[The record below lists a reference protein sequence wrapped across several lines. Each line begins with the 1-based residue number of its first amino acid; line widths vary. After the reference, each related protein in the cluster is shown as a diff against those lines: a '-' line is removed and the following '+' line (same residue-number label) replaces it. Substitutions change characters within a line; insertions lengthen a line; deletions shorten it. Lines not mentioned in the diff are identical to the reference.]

1 MLNFLKIQNKVNFRR
16 TINTKTNLSINKE
29 VLKFNEFQVNKIQKF
44 FGNKVNF
51 RQTIN
56 TKTFADVNEE
66 VLECT
71 EYPVNKI
78 QKFFGNKIFSVIG
91 YGPQGRAQALN
102 LKDNGLR
109 VIIGLRQGNSYD
121 LAIKDGFI
129 PNNNLFSVEDAV
141 SHGTIIMN
149 LLSDAGQSTTWNKSI
164 LPNLNKNQTLYFSHG
179 FSIVYQ
185 EQTGVFPPKDMDVIM
200 VAPKGTGRTL
210 RTSFKE
216 GKGVNSSI
224 AIYQNSSGKADD
236 TVKHLGFAI
245 GSGYLYRTSF
255 EKEVYSDLVGE
266 RGVLMGLLQGA
277 FKAQYDILRANGHS
291 PSEAFNET
299 VEEATQSL
307 IPLIAE
313 NGMDWMYSNCST
325 TAQRGA
331 IDWYPRFEQA
341 LKPVFKELYE
351 SVRNG
356 TETKIVLDQNND
368 KNYREKLEAELN
380 DIGNQEIWRTGKTVR
395 ELRKLPVSK

>member
-1 MLNFLKIQNKVNFRR
+1 MFNLLKIQIQNKNNSRR
-16 TINTKTNLSINKE
+16 LVSTKK
-29 VLKFNEFQVNKIQKF
+29 
-44 FGNKVNF
+44 
-51 RQTIN
+51 
-56 TKTFADVNEE
+56 FADVLEE
-66 VLECT
+66 VIECRD
-71 EYPVNKI
+71 YPLKKI
-78 QKFFGNKIFSVIG
+78 QQYFKDTTLSVIG

-102 LKDNGLR
+102 LKDNGLK
-109 VIIGLRQGNSYD
+109 VIVGLRPGSSYD
-121 LAIKDGFI
+121 QALKDGFTPGI
-129 PNNNLFSVEDAV
+129 NLLNIEDAV
-141 SHGTIIMN
+141 SSGNVIMN
-149 LLSDAGQSTTWNKSI
+149 LLSDAGQSTTWNKLI
-164 LPNLNKNQTLYFSHG
+164 LPNLTKNQTLYFSHG
-179 FSIVYQ
+179 FSIVYK
-185 EQTGVFPPKDMDVIM
+185 EQTKVIPPKNVDVIM

-224 AIYQNSSGKADD
+224 AIYQNPSGKANE

-245 GSGYLYRTSF
+245 GSGYLYRTTF
-255 EKEVYSDLVGE
+255 ENEVYSDLVGE

-277 FKAQYDILRANGHS
+277 FKAQYDILRENGHS

-307 IPLIAE
+307 IPLIGE

-331 IDWYPRFEQA
+331 IDWYPKFEQA
-341 LKPVFKELYE
+341 LKPVFQELYE

-368 KNYREKLEAELN
+368 KDYRKKLQAEL
-380 DIGNQEIWRTGKTVR
+380 DEIGNQEIWRAGKTVR
-395 ELRKLPVSK
+395 KLRKVPLSK

>member
-1 MLNFLKIQNKVNFRR
+1 MFHLNKIQKVNFQRF
-16 TINTKTNLSINKE
+16 IHTKKFADIHEEVIECTNYPVK
-29 VLKFNEFQVNKIQKF
+29 KIQKF
-44 FGNKVNF
+44 FK
-51 RQTIN
+51 N
-56 TKTFADVNEE
+56 TT
-66 VLECT
+66 
-71 EYPVNKI
+71 
-78 QKFFGNKIFSVIG
+78 FSVIG

-102 LKDNGLR
+102 LKDNGLK
-109 VIIGLRQGNSYD
+109 VLVGLRPGSSYE
-121 LAIKDGFI
+121 LALSDGFV
-129 PNNNLFSVEDAV
+129 PNTNLFSVEEAV
-141 SHGTIIMN
+141 CNGNIVMN
-149 LLSDAGQSTTWNKSI
+149 LLSDAGQSTTWKKSI
-164 LPNLNKNQTLYFSHG
+164 LPNLRKNQTLYFSHG
-179 FSIVYQ
+179 FSVVYQ
-185 EQTGVFPPKDMDVIM
+185 DQTGVIPPKDMDVIM

-224 AIYQNSSGKADD
+224 AIYQNRSGKADD

-245 GSGYLYRTSF
+245 GSGYLYRTTF
-255 EKEVYSDLVGE
+255 KNEVYSDLVGE

-277 FKAQYDILRANGHS
+277 FKAQYDILREHGHS

-307 IPLIAE
+307 IPLIGE

-331 IDWYPRFEQA
+331 IDWYPKFEQA
-341 LKPVFKELYE
+341 LKPVFQELYE

-368 KNYREKLEAELN
+368 KNYRMKLQAEL
-380 DIGNQEIWRTGKTVR
+380 DEIGNQEIWRAGKTVR

>member
-1 MLNFLKIQNKVNFRR
+1 MFKIIKTQNKQYFS
-16 TINTKTNLSINKE
+16 TMSFAGINEK
-29 VLKFNEFQVNKIQKF
+29 VLKCNEYPISKIQKF
-44 FGNKVNF
+44 FKNK
-51 RQTIN
+51 T
-56 TKTFADVNEE
+56 
-66 VLECT
+66 
-71 EYPVNKI
+71 
-78 QKFFGNKIFSVIG
+78 FSVIG

-102 LKDNGLR
+102 LKDNGLN
-109 VIIGLRQGNSYD
+109 VIIGLRAGNSYEQ
-121 LAIKDGFI
+121 AIKDGFI
-129 PNNNLFSVEDAV
+129 PDNNLFCVKDAILR
-141 SHGTIIMN
+141 GNIIMN
-149 LLSDAGQSTTWNKSI
+149 LLSDAGQSTTWNKLF
-164 LPNLNKNQTLYFSHG
+164 LPNLNKHQTLYFSHG
-179 FSIVYQ
+179 FSIVYKD
-185 EQTGVFPPKDMDVIM
+185 QTKVIPPKDIDIIM

-210 RTSFKE
+210 RKSFQE

-224 AIYQNSSGKADD
+224 AVYQNPSGEANE

-245 GSGYLYRTSF
+245 GSGYLYKTTF

-277 FKAQYDILRANGHS
+277 FKAQYDILRKNGHS

-331 IDWYPRFEQA
+331 IDWYPKFENA
-341 LKPVFKELYE
+341 LKPVFEELYE

-356 TETKIVLDQNND
+356 TETQIVLDQNND
-368 KNYREKLEAELN
+368 KKYREKLEVELN
-380 DIGNQEIWRTGKTVR
+380 KIGNQEIWKTGKTVR
-395 ELRKLPVSK
+395 ELRKFPIFK